1 MLICIADSE
10 YFNIAL
16 KAYINEPNSKPLDI
30 KEILCYPF
38 SGQSEMFYTFFA
50 TDAGARLSTILIDYS
65 SVSIEVLQ
73 VALSLKSFN
82 PLIRIFIFAKSG
94 YPLSELERS
103 LAIVLGA
110 EFITSFAGL
119 SAALARG
126 PRLTSPPA
134 DKLYIA
140 IPDSYNLTRKET
152 FLISLLMGGMPL
164 CHVASTMQLTIKRVY
179 YYRSRVLS
187 KLAVKNNVELM
198 NKVQGMVLRHYRQET
213 GHEIVWL
220 SADEALP
227 SRHDFQQTETIL
239 STLHIP
245 YVLKLDLDQLRATL
259 QPLLA
264 TPRPQACE
272 VGAFLSALLALYTR
286 LTEYTAVEHYLLSR
300 HL

>member
-110 EFITSFAGL
+110 EFITSFA
-119 SAALARG
+119 
-126 PRLTSPPA
+126 
-134 DKLYIA
+134 
-140 IPDSYNLTRKET
+140 
-152 FLISLLMGGMPL
+152 
-164 CHVASTMQLTIKRVY
+164 
-179 YYRSRVLS
+179 
-187 KLAVKNNVELM
+187 
-198 NKVQGMVLRHYRQET
+198 
-213 GHEIVWL
+213 
-220 SADEALP
+220 
-227 SRHDFQQTETIL
+227 
-239 STLHIP
+239 
-245 YVLKLDLDQLRATL
+245 
-259 QPLLA
+259 
-264 TPRPQACE
+264 
-272 VGAFLSALLALYTR
+272 
-286 LTEYTAVEHYLLSR
+286 
-300 HL
+300 

>member
-38 SGQSEMFYTFFA
+38 SGQSEMFYTFYA

-213 GHEIVWL
+213 GHEIV
-220 SADEALP
+220 S
-227 SRHDFQQTETIL
+227 
-239 STLHIP
+239 
-245 YVLKLDLDQLRATL
+245 LR
-259 QPLLA
+259 
-264 TPRPQACE
+264 
-272 VGAFLSALLALYTR
+272 
-286 LTEYTAVEHYLLSR
+286 
-300 HL
+300 

>member
-1 MLICIADSE
+1 
-10 YFNIAL
+10 
-16 KAYINEPNSKPLDI
+16 
-30 KEILCYPF
+30 
-38 SGQSEMFYTFFA
+38 FA

-140 IPDSYNLTRKET
+140 IPDSYNLTRK
-152 FLISLLMGGMPL
+152 
-164 CHVASTMQLTIKRVY
+164 
-179 YYRSRVLS
+179 
-187 KLAVKNNVELM
+187 
-198 NKVQGMVLRHYRQET
+198 
-213 GHEIVWL
+213 
-220 SADEALP
+220 
-227 SRHDFQQTETIL
+227 
-239 STLHIP
+239 
-245 YVLKLDLDQLRATL
+245 
-259 QPLLA
+259 
-264 TPRPQACE
+264 
-272 VGAFLSALLALYTR
+272 
-286 LTEYTAVEHYLLSR
+286 
-300 HL
+300 

>member
-152 FLISLLMGGMPL
+152 FLISL
-164 CHVASTMQLTIKRVY
+164 
-179 YYRSRVLS
+179 
-187 KLAVKNNVELM
+187 
-198 NKVQGMVLRHYRQET
+198 
-213 GHEIVWL
+213 
-220 SADEALP
+220 
-227 SRHDFQQTETIL
+227 
-239 STLHIP
+239 
-245 YVLKLDLDQLRATL
+245 
-259 QPLLA
+259 
-264 TPRPQACE
+264 
-272 VGAFLSALLALYTR
+272 
-286 LTEYTAVEHYLLSR
+286 
-300 HL
+300 